1 MARILA
7 LHAHPD
13 DIEWL
18 CAGTLARL
26 SRLGH
31 EVVLA
36 TATAGEGGSA
46 EHDAETTGHI
56 RRAEAASAADLIGAA
71 YHCLGLTD
79 LGVFNDD
86 PTRRAVTAFIRTVAP
101 DIVIT
106 APTVDY
112 HPDHEATGT
121 LVRDACFAAPVAN
134 YRTGSAAAL
143 SRIPHLYITDSVG
156 GRDRTGA
163 RHSRDFGV
171 DVADMLEIKRAMLAR
186 HESQAAWTA
195 KHHGIA
201 DQLAGMTLWT
211 ERVGRDFGVTAAEGF
226 RQYRHEPYP
235 RSPALQ
241 ELLGDGL
248 LAVPDRAAS

>member
-26 SRLGH
+26 SRSGH
-31 EVVLA
+31 EVALA

-46 EHDAETTGHI
+46 EHDPEATGRIRQAEA
-56 RRAEAASAADLIGAA
+56 RRAAALIGAD
-71 YHCLGLTD
+71 YHCLGLPD

-86 PTRRAVTAFIRTVAP
+86 PTRRAVTEFIRMIAP

-112 HPDHEATGT
+112 HPDHEATGI
-121 LVRDACFAAPVAN
+121 LVRDACFAAPVTN
-134 YRTGSAAAL
+134 YRTGSAEAL
-143 SRIPHLYITDSVG
+143 TRIPHLYVTDSVG

-163 RHSRDFGV
+163 RHGRDFGV
-171 DVADMLEIKRAMLAR
+171 DVVDALEIKRAMLAC

-195 KHHGIA
+195 KHHGIVDHLA
-201 DQLAGMTLWT
+201 DMTRWT
-211 ERVGRDFGVTAAEGF
+211 ERVGRDFGVNAAEGF

-235 RSPALQ
+235 RTPALQ
-241 ELLGDGL
+241 DLVAEAL

>member
-31 EVVLA
+31 DVILA

-46 EHDAETTGHI
+46 EQDPETTGAV
-56 RRAEAASAADLIGAA
+56 RRAEAARAALLIGAA
-71 YHCLGLTD
+71 YHCLGLPD

-86 PTRRAVTAFIRTVAP
+86 PTRRAVTEFIRACAP

-106 APTVDY
+106 APTIDY

-134 YRTGSAAAL
+134 YRTGPAPAL
-143 SRIPHLYITDSVG
+143 GRIPHLYITDSVG

-163 RHSRDFGV
+163 RHGRDFGV
-171 DVADMLEIKRAMLAR
+171 DVGDTLEMKRAMLSC

-195 KHHGIA
+195 KHHGIVDHLA
-201 DQLAGMTLWT
+201 DMTRWT
-211 ERVGRDFGVTAAEGF
+211 ARVGRDFGVTAAEGF

-235 RSPALQ
+235 RTPALQ
-241 ELLGDGL
+241 DLLADWV
-248 LAVPDRAAS
+248 LAVPDLAAS